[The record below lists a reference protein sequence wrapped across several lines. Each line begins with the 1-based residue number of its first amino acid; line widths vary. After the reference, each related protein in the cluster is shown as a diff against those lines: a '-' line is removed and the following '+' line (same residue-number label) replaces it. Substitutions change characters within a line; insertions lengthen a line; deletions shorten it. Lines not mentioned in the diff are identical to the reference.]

1 MDPWIRSFGTLT
13 ETQDEVV
20 VRTGFVETMHKLS
33 TRGDNPIAEVA
44 SAHGAGVA
52 RGNGVSIFSDTGAFL
67 TTAICCLGIHA
78 RHRTLGEAIDLPA
91 GEGKA
96 SLPLNWAMAIVIGC
110 SGTGGPFSTGSVRHT
125 TIAAAHVILVGAVLA
140 LTYGNHLGEF
150 G

>member
-1 MDPWIRSFGTLT
+1 MDPWIRSFDTLT

-20 VRTGFVETMHKLS
+20 VRTGFVETMHRLS
-33 TRGDNPIAEVA
+33 TRGANPITEVA

-52 RGNGVSIFSDTGAFL
+52 PGNGVIIFSDTGAFL
-67 TTAICCLGIHA
+67 ATAICCLGLHA
-78 RHRTLGEAIDLPA
+78 RHRTLGE
-91 GEGKA
+91 
-96 SLPLNWAMAIVIGC
+96 
-110 SGTGGPFSTGSVRHT
+110 